1 MKNIMSFLEMIT
13 ELFNKTYQEFFFQS
27 DHSFRVNTFRGDC
40 LNKFKQYDDMK
51 TKFVQDIKKLLD
63 EIMKEYGTLKD
74 AMKKAN
80 EVTNWIIKQN

>member
-1 MKNIMSFLEMIT
+1 MNFLEMII
-13 ELFNKTYQEFFFQS
+13 ELFNKTYPEFFFQS

-40 LNKFKQYDDMK
+40 RNKINQYEDMK

-80 EVTNWIIKQN
+80 EVQN

>member
-1 MKNIMSFLEMIT
+1 
-13 ELFNKTYQEFFFQS
+13 
-27 DHSFRVNTFRGDC
+27 
-40 LNKFKQYDDMK
+40 MK

-80 EVTNWIIKQN
+80 EVTN